1 MTRSDYNLL
10 VAVWALVRLL
20 PRVDLAV
27 SVERARVRQ
36 HLAAVLA
43 LNTRLAVGTNLSRP
57 GKYLFKKKYL
67 ESPVHLECD
76 RWSLPMIIF
85 ISFTPDFLLMRQ
97 RWCHVSLVLL
107 NHTDLAIMRVN

>member
-1 MTRSDYNLL
+1 MTRAYYNLL

-43 LNTRLAVGTNLSRP
+43 LNTRLPIGTNLSRP

-67 ESPVHLECD
+67 ESLSSVRLECD
-76 RWSLPMIIF
+76 RGPGNF
-85 ISFTPDFLLMRQ
+85 K
-97 RWCHVSLVLL
+97 
-107 NHTDLAIMRVN
+107 